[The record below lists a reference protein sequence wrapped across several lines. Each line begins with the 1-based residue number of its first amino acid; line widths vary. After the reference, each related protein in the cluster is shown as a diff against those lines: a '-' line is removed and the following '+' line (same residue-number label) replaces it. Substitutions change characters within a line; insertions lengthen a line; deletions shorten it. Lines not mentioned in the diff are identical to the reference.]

1 MQVTTVFFFLFFY
14 TFPSK
19 LRRLSN
25 EAFFRDFLLHLNQ
38 RPLASERRLNNQLN
52 NKTSYSHG
60 CTGYVKRRHVPDYC
74 FYCTVFL
81 PANSAVSF
89 RSSPFGRQVVNL
101 IPPPPPPPPPSP
113 AVFFLLTSL
122 CAVPAVWAA
131 GTGTGKVPY
140 FEQYLFWLVFL
151 NHSFILFVLTC
162 YPKNHE
168 TLADFY
174 FKELTQRKSLA
185 KSFNAF
191 FHISQQASAGS
202 KVPKSDKFFL
212 LLSL

>member
-101 IPPPPPPPPPSP
+101 IPPPPPHRPPPFSFCSHLFAPSP
-113 AVFFLLTSL
+113 QSELLGQVQGRYPT
-122 CAVPAVWAA
+122 
-131 GTGTGKVPY
+131 
-140 FEQYLFWLVFL
+140 L
-151 NHSFILFVLTC
+151 NSI
-162 YPKNHE
+162 Y
-168 TLADFY
+168 
-174 FKELTQRKSLA
+174 S
-185 KSFNAF
+185 
-191 FHISQQASAGS
+191 G
-202 KVPKSDKFFL
+202 
-212 LLSL
+212 

>member
-101 IPPPPPPPPPSP
+101 IPPPPPPTVPRR
-113 AVFFLLTSL
+113 FLS
-122 CAVPAVWAA
+122 A
-131 GTGTGKVPY
+131 
-140 FEQYLFWLVFL
+140 
-151 NHSFILFVLTC
+151 
-162 YPKNHE
+162 
-168 TLADFY
+168 
-174 FKELTQRKSLA
+174 
-185 KSFNAF
+185 
-191 FHISQQASAGS
+191 HISLRRPRSLSCWDRYREGT
-202 KVPKSDKFFL
+202 L
-212 LLSL
+212 L

>member
-1 MQVTTVFFFLFFY
+1 MFFFFLFFFH

-38 RPLASERRLNNQLN
+38 RPLASERGLNNQLN

-60 CTGYVKRRHVPDYC
+60 CTGYVKRCHVPDYC

-89 RSSPFGRQVVNL
+89 RPSTFGRQVVNL
-101 IPPPPPPPPPSP
+101 IPPPPP

-131 GTGTGKVPY
+131 RDRYREGTLLWTV
-140 FEQYLFWLVFL
+140 
-151 NHSFILFVLTC
+151 FILVKHTS
-162 YPKNHE
+162 
-168 TLADFY
+168 TTASS
-174 FKELTQRKSLA
+174 SLCE
-185 KSFNAF
+185 
-191 FHISQQASAGS
+191 HVI
-202 KVPKSDKFFL
+202 L
-212 LLSL
+212 RTTRR